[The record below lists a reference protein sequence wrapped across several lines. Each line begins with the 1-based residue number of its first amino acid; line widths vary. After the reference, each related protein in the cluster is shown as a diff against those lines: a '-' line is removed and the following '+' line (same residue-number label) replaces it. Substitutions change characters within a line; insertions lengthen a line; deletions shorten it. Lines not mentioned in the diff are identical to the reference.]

1 MRLAHGVREEAAIRQ
16 DIANV
21 TSLSLPDLEKQ
32 PRAGRHARAGRH
44 GGLACSLEGKSLMS
58 QLAQDKHAAQLTTPL
73 GEDVLVLESFVATE
87 ALSELFEVNV
97 ETLSEKEN
105 IDFDKAIG
113 KACTIKQI
121 TYDNK
126 TRYHTGILT
135 ATRRTGS
142 KANLYH
148 YHLTLRP
155 WLWLL
160 GRRADCRIFLEKDV
174 KQILSEV
181 FEKAGFTENTD
192 FEFRTN
198 GDFPQIPYCV
208 QYRETDLAFCSRMME
223 HYGIY
228 YFFEHGDRKHLLVM
242 ANAKTSHKKIPDLP
256 KLPFIYRQPGAS
268 RTRQHVHSWVSDRKL
283 RTGKVHFND
292 YDYLKPGKDLK
303 APKES
308 KEKYAHSKLEMYDY
322 HHKYDEKDKGENH
335 AQFRLE
341 AEQAFDHRRSI
352 HGDAASLHP
361 GGLVTVEGHP
371 TKSENQDY
379 LIVGAR
385 HMYSSERFRSGGGGS
400 GDTYSGSYDILP
412 TDRPYRS
419 LPKTPKPRIYG
430 IQTAKVVGKKGEEKE
445 EISTDEHG
453 HIWVQFHWDR
463 EPQKSCPVRVAQTW
477 AGKKWGALFLP
488 RVGMEVVVDFIE
500 GDPDRPLVTGCVY
513 NGNNKPP
520 YLPADKTVSGWKS
533 DSSKHNGGYNEFVFD
548 DKQDSEKIRMHA
560 ERDHEITVKHAETRT
575 IGEKFSPSMGSPS
588 RSTTIKNGDDQLTI
602 ESGNQTTH
610 VKMAIS
616 TEADISI
623 TLKVGASSL
632 SITKGSIS
640 LMSPVI
646 SLTAT
651 GALTITGAP
660 VTVLPALNTP
670 ALLAPLVNG
679 KPG

>member
-1 MRLAHGVREEAAIRQ
+1 
-16 DIANV
+16 
-21 TSLSLPDLEKQ
+21 
-32 PRAGRHARAGRH
+32 
-44 GGLACSLEGKSLMS
+44 MS
-58 QLAQDKHAAQLTTPL
+58 QLAQDKRAAQLKTPL
-73 GEDVLVLESFVATE
+73 GKDVLVLASFVAAE
-87 ALSELFEVNV
+87 GLSELFEVNV

-105 IDFDKAIG
+105 INFDDAIG
-113 KACTIKQI
+113 RACTIKQI

-126 TRYHTGILT
+126 TRYYNGILT

-142 KANLYH
+142 TTDLFH

-160 GRRADCRIFLEKDV
+160 SRKADCRIFLKKDV
-174 KQILSEV
+174 KKILKEV
-181 FEKAGFTENTD
+181 FEKAGFTVNTD
-192 FEFRTN
+192 FVFRTS

-228 YFFEHGDRKHLLVM
+228 YFFEHADGKHVLVM
-242 ANAKTSHKKIPDLP
+242 ANAKTSHKVIPDLP
-256 KLPFIYRQPGAS
+256 KLPFIHRHAGAT
-268 RTRQHVHSWVSDRKL
+268 RTKQHVHSWVSDRKL

-292 YDYLKPGKDLK
+292 YDYLKPGKNLK

-308 KEKYAHSKLEMYDY
+308 EEKYAHSKLEVYDY
-322 HHKYDEKDKGENH
+322 HHKYDEKDKGESH
-335 AQFRLE
+335 AKFRLE
-341 AEQAFDHRRSI
+341 AEQAFDYRRSI
-352 HGDAASLHP
+352 HGDAASIHP
-361 GGLVTVEGHP
+361 GGLVTVEHHP
-371 TKSENQDY
+371 TKSENQQY

-385 HMYSSERFRSGGGGS
+385 HMYSSEQYRSGGGGS

-412 TDRPYRS
+412 SSRPYRS

-430 IQTAKVVGKKGEEKE
+430 IQTAKVVGKEGEEKE

-477 AGKKWGALFLP
+477 AGKRWGALFLP

-513 NGNNKPP
+513 NGDNKPP

-533 DSSKHNGGYNEFVFD
+533 DSSNHNGGYNEFVFD
-548 DKQDSEKIRMHA
+548 DKKEKEKIRMHA
-560 ERDHEITVKHAETRT
+560 ERDHEVTVKHAETRT
-575 IGEKFSPSMGSPS
+575 IGETFKPPMGSPS
-588 RSTTIKNGDDQLTI
+588 RSTTIKHGDDQLTI

-623 TLKVGASSL
+623 TLKVGASTL
-632 SITKGSIS
+632 NITKGSIS

-660 VTVLPALNTP
+660 VTVLPALITP
-670 ALLAPLVNG
+670 VLTAGAATVGGRPV
-679 KPG
+679 

>member
-1 MRLAHGVREEAAIRQ
+1 M
-16 DIANV
+16 
-21 TSLSLPDLEKQ
+21 
-32 PRAGRHARAGRH
+32 
-44 GGLACSLEGKSLMS
+44 
-58 QLAQDKHAAQLTTPL
+58 AQLTQDTRPAQLKTPL
-73 GEDVLVLESFVATE
+73 GKDVLVLASFVATE
-87 ALSELFEVNV
+87 GLSELFEVNV
-97 ETLSEKEN
+97 EALSEQEN
-105 IDFDKAIG
+105 INFDDAIG
-113 KACTIKQI
+113 RACTIKQI
-121 TYDNK
+121 IYDNK
-126 TRYHTGILT
+126 TRYYNGILT

-142 KANLYH
+142 TADLFH

-160 GRRADCRIFLEKDV
+160 GRKADCRIFLKKDV

-181 FEKAGFTENTD
+181 FEKAGFTDNTD
-192 FEFRTN
+192 FVFRTTR
-198 GDFPQIPYCV
+198 DFHKIPYCV

-228 YFFEHGDRKHLLVM
+228 YFFEHADGKHTLVM
-242 ANAKTSHKKIPDLP
+242 ANAPTSHKKIPDLP
-256 KLPFIYRQPGAS
+256 TLPFIPRHAGAT

-308 KEKYAHSKLEMYDY
+308 EEKYAHSRLEMYDY

-335 AQFRLE
+335 AKFRLE

-352 HGDAASLHP
+352 HGDAASIHP
-361 GGLVTVEGHP
+361 GGLVTVEHHP
-371 TKSENQDY
+371 TKSENQEY

-385 HMYSSERFRSGGGGS
+385 HMYSSQSYRSGGGGS

-412 TDRPYRS
+412 SSRPYRS

-430 IQTAKVVGKKGEEKE
+430 IQTAKVVAKNREEEKE

-477 AGKKWGALFLP
+477 AGKRWGAIFLP

-513 NGNNKPP
+513 NGDNKPP
-520 YLPADKTVSGWKS
+520 YDLPKNKTISGWKS

-548 DKQDSEKIRMHA
+548 DQQNKEKIRMHA
-560 ERDHEITVKHAETRT
+560 ERDHEVTVKHAETRT
-575 IGEKFSPSMGSPS
+575 IGETFKPGSPS
-588 RSTTIKNGDDQLTI
+588 RSTTIKHGDDQLTI

-623 TLKVGASSL
+623 TLKVGASTL
-632 SITKGSIS
+632 NITKGSIS

-646 SLTAT
+646 SITAT

-660 VTVLPALNTP
+660 VTITGPPAVTILPGLITGSAIVGGRP
-670 ALLAPLVNG
+670 V
-679 KPG
+679 